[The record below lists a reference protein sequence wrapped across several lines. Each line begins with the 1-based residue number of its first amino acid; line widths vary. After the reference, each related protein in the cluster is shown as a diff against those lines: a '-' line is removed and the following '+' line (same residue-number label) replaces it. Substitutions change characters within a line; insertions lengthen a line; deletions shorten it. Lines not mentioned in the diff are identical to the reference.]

1 MRLNSRKQEPLE
13 ADIQARLIKGLEKR
27 GWYVQKTEGR
37 SRNGFP
43 DVTVVDMWGNTWFIE
58 LKRTVGR
65 PSEDQR
71 RELAQLA
78 AHNANIMLVYGLKG
92 VDWLL
97 SVKDWREMTNRRC
110 ELLIINSEGEPK
122 WVKRI

>member
-13 ADIQARLIKGLEKR
+13 ADLQARLIKGLEKR

-43 DVTVVDMWGNTWFIE
+43 DVTVVDTFGNAWFIE
-58 LKRTVGR
+58 LKRTIGR

-78 AHNANIMLVYGLKG
+78 AHNANTMLVYGLKG

-97 SVKDWREMTNRRC
+97 SVKDWRDIANKQC
-110 ELLIINSEGEPK
+110 ELLTINSEGEPK

>member
-43 DVTVVDMWGNTWFIE
+43 DITVVDMFGNAWFIE

-71 RELAQLA
+71 RELARLA

-97 SVKDWREMTNRRC
+97 SVKDWRDMANRRC
-110 ELLIINSEGEPK
+110 ELLTINSEGEPK